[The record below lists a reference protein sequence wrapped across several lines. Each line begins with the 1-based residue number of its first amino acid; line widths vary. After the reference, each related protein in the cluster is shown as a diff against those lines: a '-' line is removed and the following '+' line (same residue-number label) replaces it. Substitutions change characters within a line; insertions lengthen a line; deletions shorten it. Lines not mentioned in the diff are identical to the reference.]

1 MRWGHQSRKPTNR
14 PANQST
20 SQPENRSASRS
31 ASQSVRQLASPGGRI
46 WAILAGRSRWCGV
59 LMTIAWMLG
68 TMGVVEAQQVGTAE
82 RETRAIVQ
90 LEGLEVPRAIA
101 TGTGDRDLYPLEGGL
116 VWTVDIEAGGQNWGF
131 LFDTGASTSLISD
144 RLVNT
149 LQLPGQPVP
158 PDHLQSAMAGDDCAA
173 PRASLHP
180 VPTLNLGGA
189 QVSNLQALQF
199 HALEIPGQMAGVL
212 GMDVLG
218 QFDLQVRPGDRRLTL
233 APPSPVPELERDRA
247 IPLTIRHGV
256 PLAQVMIDNQGPFT
270 MLLDTGAESIFLAP
284 HVIEALGVRPEW
296 MREVQVAGF
305 CGLEPAQ
312 WLILSRVQLGDRI
325 LENLEAVAIDSTV
338 ITALNIDGVLG
349 QNFLSAFTQHWHF
362 QQPPERAAGSGPAS
376 QRFPEQGH
384 LILDLR

>member
-1 MRWGHQSRKPTNR
+1 MGINIRGTNIRGINMGINIRGINNIGRGINIIGGIFRGSRLGWGALT
-14 PANQST
+14 
-20 SQPENRSASRS
+20 
-31 ASQSVRQLASPGGRI
+31 
-46 WAILAGRSRWCGV
+46 AIAVAMGTLG
-59 LMTIAWMLG
+59 IA
-68 TMGVVEAQQVGTAE
+68 EAQLPQDPAA
-82 RETRAIVQ
+82 ETRAIVQ
-90 LEGLEVPRAIA
+90 LEGLEVPRART
-101 TGTGDRDLYPLEGGL
+101 TGGGERSLYPLEGGL
-116 VWTVDIEAGGQNWGF
+116 VWTVDVEVGGQNWGF

-158 PDHLQSAMAGDDCAA
+158 PDRLQSAMAGDDCAA
-173 PRASLHP
+173 PQASLHP
-180 VPTLNLGGA
+180 IPNLNLGGA

-199 HALEIPGQMAGVL
+199 MALEIPGQMAGVL

-233 APPSPVPELERDRA
+233 APPSPVPESQRDRA

-312 WLILSRVQLGDRI
+312 WLILARVQLGDRT